1 MACLAEAPPGATADA
16 LQAGA
21 VSIPYEEA
29 RPILEAHGK
38 EIPAPD
44 WPAWVARHDAAI
56 RARLAAGDEDS
67 LVNLWLYGT
76 SFTKRPRATDET
88 LAQLRGT
95 PQAEALLIAR
105 LDDLVGGLAS
115 PGANERLQF
124 ARQLLARKGIGVA
137 TPVGRDRAAEFLVNA
152 RERVLAEN
160 ERYRRDAQSADRH
173 ATLYRDRGLSS
184 DTRLTAG
191 YSIDAALAAIHAS
204 GRLGAA
210 RVRRVAIVGPG
221 LDFTDKAE
229 GYDFYPQQTIQPF
242 AVIDALVRVG
252 LASAGDLHLSTFDLS
267 PRVNAHLDAA
277 RRRARAGRPYVL
289 QLPLKHDEPGHD
301 WSPALVEYWKGF
313 GARIGKETPPTPAP
327 AGTGA
332 VRLRAVR
339 IDPAIVLGIAPQD
352 VNIIV
357 QRPSPLRDEDRF
369 DLIVATNILVY
380 YDAFEQALARANLA
394 KMLRPGGLFLTNY
407 AVTPSASMEAL
418 PGLATP
424 VFFDR
429 QGNGDTI
436 YCYRR
441 R

>member
-1 MACLAEAPPGATADA
+1 VRVLLPLLAA
-16 LQAGA
+16 LAIQGGA
-21 VSIPYEEA
+21 VPIPYDEA
-29 RPILEAHGK
+29 RPILDAHRK
-38 EIPAPD
+38 EIAAAG
-44 WPAWVARHDAAI
+44 WPAWIARRDAEI

-76 SFTKRPRATDET
+76 SFTKRPRATD
-88 LAQLRGT
+88 AAIAKLRGT

-105 LDDLVGGLAS
+105 LDDLVAAIAS
-115 PGANERLQF
+115 PGRNERLEF
-124 ARQLLARKGIGVA
+124 ARQLLARKGINVA
-137 TPVGRDRAAEFLVNA
+137 TAEGRDRASEFLVKA

-160 ERYRRDAQSADRH
+160 ERHRRDAQSADRH

-191 YSIDAALAAIHAS
+191 FSVDAALAAIKAA
-204 GRLGAA
+204 GQGAGTI
-210 RVRRVAIVGPG
+210 RRAAIVGPG

-242 AVIDALVRVG
+242 AVVDSLLRLG
-252 LASAGDLHLSTFDLS
+252 LANARGLRLATFDLS
-267 PRVNAHLDAA
+267 PRVNGHLDAA
-277 RRRARAGRPYVL
+277 HRRARAGRPYIL

-301 WSPALVEYWKGF
+301 WSPDLVAYWKGF
-313 GARIGKETPPTPAP
+313 GARIGKETPATPAP

-339 IDPAIVLGIAPQD
+339 VDSAIVLAIEPHD
-352 VNIIV
+352 LNIIV
-357 QRPSPLRDEDRF
+357 QRPEPLRDEDRF

-380 YDAFEQALARANLA
+380 YDSFDQALALANIG
-394 KMLRPGGLFLTNY
+394 KMLRPGGWFLTNY
-407 AVTPSASMEAL
+407 PVSPSGPMD
-418 PGLATP
+418 ATATLTVP

-441 R
+441 Q